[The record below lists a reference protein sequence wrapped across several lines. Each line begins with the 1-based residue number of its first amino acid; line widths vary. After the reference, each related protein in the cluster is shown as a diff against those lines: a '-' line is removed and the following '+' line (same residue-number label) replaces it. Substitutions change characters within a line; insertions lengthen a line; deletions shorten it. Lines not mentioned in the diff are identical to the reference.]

1 MRRLI
6 LFSFFILLIN
16 PANSQ
21 VSGNWQGLAMK
32 TGESIDQARII
43 YIDFA
48 ADGNFIAK
56 TREEIIGKEGYS
68 IKKCSGEIKGNKVT
82 LKQAQSAEK
91 KDISGFRWCNL
102 EFNLEYIDS
111 TGYLIGTFS
120 SSECRGNIGKI
131 ICYRSTSKI
140 ESGAVKLAY
149 QSWTKFFKDDV
160 KQNRK
165 APEIRALERK
175 NFVFQA
181 IFFDFDQTEI
191 KPEYTDFLNRL
202 VHVVD
207 GHSDLRIKVIGNTD
221 SDGSD
226 IYNIDLSQR
235 RAQALIDYF
244 VKAGLAKDRIV
255 IDFKGESNPKGD
267 NSTSVGR
274 QENRRVDFAFI

>member
-1 MRRLI
+1 MNKLI
-6 LFSFFILLIN
+6 FLLVFSVFTSCLY
-16 PANSQ
+16 SQ
-21 VSGNWQGLAMK
+21 VSGNWQGFIMK
-32 TGESIDQARII
+32 TGESIDKARIV
-43 YIDFA
+43 YLDFA
-48 ADGNFIAK
+48 SDGKFIAK
-56 TREEIIGKEGYS
+56 TREEIIGQEGYS
-68 IKKCSGEIKGNKVT
+68 IKKCSGEINGNKVT
-82 LKQAQSAEK
+82 LKQVQSVEK

-102 EFNLEYIDS
+102 DFTLEYIDS
-111 TGYLIGTFS
+111 TGYLTGTFT

-131 ICYRSTSKI
+131 ICYRTTSKI
-140 ESGAVKLAY
+140 ETGATKSAY
-149 QSWTKFFKDDV
+149 QAWSKFFKDDLAH
-160 KQNRK
+160 NRK

-175 NFVFQA
+175 NFVFEA
-181 IFFDFDQTEI
+181 IYFDFDKTEI
-191 KPEYTDFLNRL
+191 KPEYNAYLNRL

-244 VKAGLAKDRIV
+244 MKAGLSKDRIV

-267 NSTSVGR
+267 NSTVEGR